1 MARNGTPSELPVLL
15 LYNLDPSWE
24 TPARDETL
32 QETERLGDAMR
43 DLGHPVT
50 SVPLTDQ
57 NLEKAL
63 TDFDPDNFVVFNWCE
78 ELPGVPNSE
87 VTVVNTLESLNF
99 TYTGATPDVLAL
111 CQDKQRVK
119 DLLQTVNVPV
129 PTGLLV
135 RSPAEVAGWTHFPA
149 IVKAAHEHCSLGL
162 TPESIVSTPEELA
175 ARVAWVI
182 EHFHQPAMVEDFIDG
197 REFHVALVGNTRIT
211 MLPPAEMDFGEFKDF
226 HDRLCTYD
234 AKFLPDSKHYMKIR
248 TLLPAPL
255 TEAEMTVLETVTK
268 TAYRAVGCRDYARID
283 LRLRDGIFYVLDVN
297 ANADIS
303 ADASIACAA
312 EQKGWSYG
320 QMGNRLVR
328 LAARRHAILAGAA

>member
-1 MARNGTPSELPVLL
+1 MGRLGTPSELPVLL
-15 LYNLDPSWE
+15 LYNIDPSWDS
-24 TPARDETL
+24 PARLDTL
-32 QETERLGDAMR
+32 TETERLGDAMR
-43 DLGHPVT
+43 GLGHPVT

-57 NLEKAL
+57 DLQGAL
-63 TDFDPDNFVVFNWCE
+63 TNYDPDNFVVFNWCE

-87 VTVVNTLESLNF
+87 ASVANTLESLNF

-119 DLLQTVNVPV
+119 ELLQAVNVPV
-129 PTGLLV
+129 PAGQLV
-135 RSPAEVAGWTHFPA
+135 TDPSELSTWTRYPA

-162 TPESIVSTPEELA
+162 TSQSIVSTPAELA

-182 EHFHQPAMVEDFIDG
+182 HHFHQPAMVEDFIDG

-211 MLPPAEMDFGEFKDF
+211 MLPPAEMDFAEFKDF
-226 HDRLCTYD
+226 RDRLCTFD
-234 AKFLPDSKHYMKIR
+234 AKFKPDSEHYMKIR

-255 TEAEMTVLETVTK
+255 SEPEMTALESVTK
-268 TAYRAVGCRDYARID
+268 AAYRAVGCRDYARVD
-283 LRLRDGIFYVLDVN
+283 LRLRDGVFYVLDVN

-312 EQKGWSYG
+312 EQAGWSYG
-320 QMGNRLVR
+320 HMGNRLVR
-328 LAARRHAILAGAA
+328 LAARRHALLAGAA